1 MIREENGTIYR
12 FDDVQIEDAPHGHGT
27 FLQLEAAHGMSPHD
41 SGSPSPGSPTR
52 GGAFPNMTGV
62 QSVVGEDPH
71 SIIESP
77 AVQLTQ
83 LTSHISYTGEMD
95 GSGVAGNSLANSIY
109 PRSTGYSGATMHY
122 YNTGSPEM
130 HGQAQLWTN
139 TGVNPNSNLL
149 PEEYKVATP
158 TNATLPAFNRLP
170 TFQSTPRGTT
180 YSTMGYQDFP
190 YAEHTGNYSMSPTGT
205 TRNRM
210 SAAGTL
216 SANLLGPG
224 TTAEYFTEGRECV
237 NCGAIDTPLWRR
249 DGTGHYL
256 CNACGLYHKMNGMN
270 RPLVKQP
277 RRLSASRRAGLTC
290 TNCQTN
296 QTSLWRRNSHGEPVC
311 NACGLYYKL
320 HSVNR
325 PLSMKKD
332 TIQTRKRKPK
342 GSKSQ
347 GQSNGNPASNRAAI
361 NNRIKLENSVKIESS
376 NLDSFTNMSH
386 LQQHT
391 GTSFM
396 YTNQQHQRLSPYS
409 AQSPQNLQADY
420 YNAMLSNTATPSPQ
434 SNASDTLHS
443 ESPHSPLHLNNNN
456 NNNNNNTKM
465 ISEHN
470 MDRPS
475 VVSLSS

>member
-1 MIREENGTIYR
+1 MKTKPAYQRLYDVRHYAAQEQSAQSYSPSSQDEGAELSPPSRATTPLEFTFQRAGTEAEGDYTALNMIREENGTIYR

-27 FLQLEAAHGMSPHD
+27 FLQLEAAHSISPHD

-52 GGAFPNMTGV
+52 GGAFPNMAGV

-71 SIIESP
+71 SIIEP
-77 AVQLTQ
+77 NAGQLTQ
-83 LTSHISYTGEMD
+83 LTSHISYIGDMD
-95 GSGVAGNSLANSIY
+95 GSGVTGNSLANSIY

-130 HGQAQLWTN
+130 HGQTQLWTN
-139 TGVNPNSNLL
+139 TGVNPNNNLL

-180 YSTMGYQDFP
+180 YSTMGYQDFA
-190 YAEHTGNYSMSPTGT
+190 YGDHTGNYSMSPTGT

-216 SANLLGPG
+216 SAMAADPG
-224 TTAEYFTEGRECV
+224 TGGVQDYYKNFYG
-237 NCGAIDTPLWRR
+237 G
-249 DGTGHYL
+249 Y
-256 CNACGLYHKMNGMN
+256 NGVTRAPMPTTVIN
-270 RPLVKQP
+270 EEKSS

-290 TNCQTN
+290 TNCQTT

-361 NNRIKLENSVKIESS
+361 NNRIKLEDSVKIESS
-376 NLDSFTNMSH
+376 NL
-386 LQQHT
+386 
-391 GTSFM
+391 GM
-396 YTNQQHQRLSPYS
+396 Y
-409 AQSPQNLQADY
+409 
-420 YNAMLSNTATPSPQ
+420 
-434 SNASDTLHS
+434 
-443 ESPHSPLHLNNNN
+443 
-456 NNNNNNTKM
+456 
-465 ISEHN
+465 
-470 MDRPS
+470 
-475 VVSLSS
+475 V